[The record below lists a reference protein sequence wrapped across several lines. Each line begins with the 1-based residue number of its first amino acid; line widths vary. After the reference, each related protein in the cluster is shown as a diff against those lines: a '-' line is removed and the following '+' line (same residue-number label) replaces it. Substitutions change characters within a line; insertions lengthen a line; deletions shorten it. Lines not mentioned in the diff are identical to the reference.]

1 MFSTG
6 HLISP
11 WTGALF
17 RTLSGMLHPAPA
29 LLFAARFW
37 IAMLSLVT
45 MALGVSAGLFTQ
57 RVPFLDL
64 ATGVAPIGGDAE

>member
-6 HLISP
+6 HLISR

-57 RVPFLDL
+57 RLRFLDI
-64 ATGVAPIGGDAE
+64 ATGVALIGAAEE